1 MEILAMNYFSS
12 TADIFRWKSPQLI
25 IHETVLR
32 NLKNTMKLLKYVG
45 LLSLISSYTFLIL
58 SLKVD
63 ISETANFN
71 LFNIAWGLGILSL
84 ILNVVYAIKAQ
95 IKNWIFSIF
104 GVCGLI

>member
-1 MEILAMNYFSS
+1 MCLNE
-12 TADIFRWKSPQLI
+12 
-25 IHETVLR
+25 H
-32 NLKNTMKLLKYVG
+32 LKNTMKLLKYVG

-84 ILNVVYAIKAQ
+84 ISNAVYAIKAQ
-95 IKNWIFSIF
+95 IKDWIFSIF